1 MFATSI
7 ARPLPPAA
15 ADRLIKIA
23 GLLGSDHA
31 GEAAS
36 AAAAATRIVRSHG
49 MTWQQL
55 LEPIVLPRSS
65 SARSARK
72 EPPPPCPT
80 DRRRAAT
87 ACLRHPLLFTRWECT
102 FLENLLGFRR
112 LSAKQAD
119 VLARL
124 YAQVQAATGDAA

>member
-36 AAAAATRIVRSHG
+36 AAAAATRIIRSHG

-55 LEPIVLPRSS
+55 LEPIVLQRPPLPRPARREPSS
-65 SARSARK
+65 
-72 EPPPPCPT
+72 PGPT
-80 DRRRAAT
+80 DWRAAAM
-87 ACLRHPLLFTRWECT
+87 ACLQHPGLFTRWET
-102 FLENLLGFRR
+102 DFLSNLQGFRR
-112 LSAKQAD
+112 LSAKQAA

-124 YAQVQAATGDAA
+124 HARVQAAAGDAP

>member
-1 MFATSI
+1 MGSLT
-7 ARPLPPAA
+7 RPLPPADA
-15 ADRLIKIA
+15 ERLVTVC
-23 GLLGSDHA
+23 GLLASDHA
-31 GEAAS
+31 GEAAN
-36 AAAAATRIVRSHG
+36 AASAATRIIRSHG

-55 LEPIVLPRSS
+55 LEPIVLPHSS

-72 EPPPPCPT
+72 EPPPPCPA
-80 DRRRAAT
+80 DWRRAAT
-87 ACLRHPLLFTRWECT
+87 ACLRHPQLFTRWECT

-124 YAQVQAATGDAA
+124 YAQVCAATGDVA

>member
-1 MFATSI
+1 MIAASI
-7 ARPLPPAA
+7 TWPLPPAVA
-15 ADRLIKIA
+15 HRLVRVC

-36 AAAAATRIVRSHG
+36 AAAAATWIIRSHG
-49 MTWQQL
+49 LTWQQL

-72 EPPPPCPT
+72 EPPPPCPA

-112 LSAKQAD
+112 LSAKQVG
-119 VLARL
+119 VLAKL
-124 YAQVQAATGDAA
+124 YAQFCAATGDAA

>member
-1 MFATSI
+1 MI
-7 ARPLPPAA
+7 ASTIQPLPPAV
-15 ADRLIKIA
+15 ADRLVRVC

-36 AAAAATRIVRSHG
+36 AAAAATRIIRSHG

-55 LEPIVLPRSS
+55 LEPIVLQRPPLPRPARREPSS
-65 SARSARK
+65 PGPA
-72 EPPPPCPT
+72 
-80 DRRRAAT
+80 DWRRAAT
-87 ACLRHPLLFTRWECT
+87 ACLRHPQLFTRWECT

-112 LSAKQAD
+112 LSAKQAG

>member
-1 MFATSI
+1 MAGT
-7 ARPLPPAA
+7 LPAAA
-15 ADRLIKIA
+15 ADRLVKIA

-36 AAAAATRIVRSHG
+36 AAAAATRIIRSHG
-49 MTWQQL
+49 LTWQQL

-72 EPPPPCPT
+72 EPPSPSPA
-80 DRRRAAT
+80 DWRHAAT
-87 ACLRHPLLFTRWECT
+87 ACLRHPQLFTRWECT

-112 LSAKQAD
+112 LSAKQAG

-124 YAQVQAATGDAA
+124 YVQVQAATGDAA